1 MKLNRTSN
9 IENKPKFLKF
19 TLLWILVYIVFLIV
33 GHSSHGSNALLYL
46 LIIPIFLNEQ
56 IYKFLKQKINA
67 KYFKIL
73 FSLMMCLFLFIV
85 MSFKSASEE
94 SYLVNYLNENKTK
107 VYTEIVNNINNKKY
121 DEAINEAKKYNGAN
135 DQNLSNYIKI
145 ATERKNKEIELKQIE
160 EQNKIKAEEIAKA
173 QKQKELWLE
182 TIKNDGK
189 LNVGLVISDMAEAYN
204 GLLKLEP
211 NNPQYIK
218 RGAYWNEENNKQ
230 IKHNELVKKRFYDS
244 VYQLRKYLKDN
255 MNDPNSLEIIKESY
269 FDQVDNILIKI
280 EYTGKNK
287 FNGTVREELLA
298 KVNLE
303 TGKITIQ

>member
-1 MKLNRTSN
+1 
-9 IENKPKFLKF
+9 
-19 TLLWILVYIVFLIV
+19 
-33 GHSSHGSNALLYL
+33 
-46 LIIPIFLNEQ
+46 
-56 IYKFLKQKINA
+56 
-67 KYFKIL
+67 
-73 FSLMMCLFLFIV
+73 
-85 MSFKSASEE
+85 
-94 SYLVNYLNENKTK
+94 
-107 VYTEIVNNINNKKY
+107 
-121 DEAINEAKKYNGAN
+121 
-135 DQNLSNYIKI
+135 
-145 ATERKNKEIELKQIE
+145 
-160 EQNKIKAEEIAKA
+160 
-173 QKQKELWLE
+173 
-182 TIKNDGK
+182 
-189 LNVGLVISDMAEAYN
+189 MAEAYN